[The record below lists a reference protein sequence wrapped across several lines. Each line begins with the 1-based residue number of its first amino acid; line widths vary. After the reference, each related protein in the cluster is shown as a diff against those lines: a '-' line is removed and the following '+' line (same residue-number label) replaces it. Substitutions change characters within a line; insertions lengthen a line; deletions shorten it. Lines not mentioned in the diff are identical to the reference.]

1 MKSHRLSKGSL
12 VIFSRSSIQGILLV
26 SALICVSLGFGH
38 LYAEARLEA
47 SQASPSQM
55 PTSDRLPGVDLAEDI
70 SQITGVAISPLLGVS
85 FVGAWSYYRT
95 PETQR
100 HLLPWFCHPYVW
112 GFGFVIL
119 ALCFL
124 KDLVGTAA
132 PPLIKKPF
140 DIAELFENK
149 LSALVASA
157 AFVPFIASQMA
168 QPFSTD
174 QQTQAVVSSPV
185 FFAADVPLQFA
196 TIVPSQF
203 AAMSFDL
210 SLLFIPLAVL
220 AFLVVWLASHAIN
233 VAIAL
238 SPFGF
243 IDAILK
249 LFKMALLSLVI
260 LSYFI
265 NPFLGAA
272 VSLIILLVAAFV
284 AAWAFRLTVF
294 GTLLACDTIA
304 PARARRSACPTEPHA
319 FLAHRTSGVPA
330 RTYGRFKRAADGSVR
345 FTYRPW
351 LLFRREL
358 TLPAGNFALCKGVF
372 FPCLLHNPGDAQL
385 FRTLLIFLPRYRAQ
399 EHAIATHFEISDVRE
414 GGVIRGFKAVRTWFA
429 DTLSLG
435 RAKHAE
441 VQATRMG

>member
-1 MKSHRLSKGSL
+1 MCT
-12 VIFSRSSIQGILLV
+12 RSSTWLWLGLILLFLPLRLARPLFSQESE
-26 SALICVSLGFGH
+26 SATAPDGF
-38 LYAEARLEA
+38 A
-47 SQASPSQM
+47 SQNHV
-55 PTSDRLPGVDLAEDI
+55 TDRLPGVDLAEGI

-85 FVGAWSYYRT
+85 SVGAWRYYRT

-112 GFGFVIL
+112 GFGFAIL

-124 KDLVGTAA
+124 KDVAGTAA

-168 QPFSTD
+168 QHFSTG
-174 QQTQAVVSSPV
+174 QQTQAMVSGQP
-185 FFAADVPLQFA
+185 FFAAVLPLQL
-196 TIVPSQF
+196 
-203 AAMSFDL
+203 AALNFDL
-210 SLLFIPLAVL
+210 RLLFIPLAIL

-233 VAIAL
+233 VLIAL
-238 SPFGF
+238 CPFGF
-243 IDAILK
+243 IDALLK

-260 LSYFI
+260 LSYLI

-272 VSLIILLVAAFV
+272 VSLLILFIAALV

-294 GTLLACDTIA
+294 GTLLACDIIA
-304 PARARRSACPTEPHA
+304 PTRARRFARPVEAHA
-319 FLAHRTSGVPA
+319 FLARTVSGVPA
-330 RTYGRFKRAADGSVR
+330 RTYGHLIRAADGSVQ

-351 LLFRREL
+351 LLLSRREL
-358 TLPAGNFALCKGVF
+358 TLPTGATAICKGVF
-372 FPCLLHNPGDAQL
+372 FPSLLYSPGEAQS
-385 FRTLLIFLPRYRAQ
+385 FRTLVIFLPRYRAQ
-399 EHAIATHFEISDVRE
+399 EHAIATHFDISDVRE
-414 GGVIRGFKAVRTWFA
+414 GGVIRGVKAVRAWFA

-435 RAKHAE
+435 RAKYAE
-441 VQATRMG
+441 FQGTRMG